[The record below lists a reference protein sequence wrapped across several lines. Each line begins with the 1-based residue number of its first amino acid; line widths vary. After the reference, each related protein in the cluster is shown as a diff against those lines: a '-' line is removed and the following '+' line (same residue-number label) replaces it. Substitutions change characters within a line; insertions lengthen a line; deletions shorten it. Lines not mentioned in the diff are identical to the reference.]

1 MTQSVSS
8 PESTTVPVVP
18 TTPESAPPPQRRPN
32 PRLLLLIGAG
42 LVASYFG
49 WHYFAGQTAA
59 NRLQISGRIEADET
73 DIGAKTG
80 GRIAA
85 ILVHEGDTVKAGQ
98 VVAQIEDLEVN
109 EQLRSATA
117 QVSAAKQE
125 AAQAKLE
132 VAVAESRIQESAA
145 NLEQSQGDSRG
156 RMDQASST
164 VSAVKSQLAQAQAQV
179 GEAQA
184 RIKQAQSELQ
194 LALKDRDR
202 YQQLVGEGAINRQQY
217 DQAQTKAETAQANL
231 DTAQAQLAVR
241 LAAVKTAADQ
251 LTASQGSLTQTQSTQ
266 LNPTI
271 RSSQLAAYQQQK
283 EQAYAKFAAAQ
294 AKVQSAIAN
303 QQQLQKRLDSFKI
316 TSPIDGVVQSRPL
329 EPGAVVATGKTL
341 LTVINPKAVYLRG
354 YVPEGDLSKIYVGKP
369 ARVILDSD
377 SQPPL
382 PAKISAIDTKASF
395 TPENIYFKKDRVR
408 QVFGVKFTI
417 DQDHAYAKPGMPAE
431 AEIDLK

>member
-1 MTQSVSS
+1 MTQTVSS
-8 PESTTVPVVP
+8 PESSTVPASP
-18 TTPESAPPPQRRPN
+18 TQPHRRPN
-32 PRLLLLIGAG
+32 PRLLLLLIGAV
-42 LVASYFG
+42 LAAVYLG
-49 WHYFAGQTAA
+49 WQHVVSQAAA

-80 GRIAA
+80 GRVAA
-85 ILVHEGDTVKAGQ
+85 ILVREGDEVKAGQ

-109 EQLRSATA
+109 EQLRAAVA
-117 QVSAAKQE
+117 QVRAAQQE

-132 VAVAESRIQESAA
+132 VEVADSRIQESAA
-145 NLEQSQGDSRG
+145 NLEQAQGDSQG
-156 RMDQASST
+156 RMSQASST
-164 VSAVKSQLAQAQAQV
+164 VSATESQLAQAQAQV

-184 RIKQAQSELQ
+184 QIKQAQSELQ

-202 YQQLVGEGAINRQQY
+202 YSQLVNEGAINRQQF
-217 DQAQTKAETAQANL
+217 DQSQTKAATAQANL
-231 DTAQAQLAVR
+231 DTAQARLAVR
-241 LAAVKTAADQ
+241 FAAVKTAEDQ

-271 RSSQLAAYQQQK
+271 RGSQLAAYQQQK
-283 EQAYAKFAAAQ
+283 QQAYAKLAAAE
-294 AKVQSAIAN
+294 AKVQSAVAN
-303 QQQLQKRLDSFKI
+303 QQQFQKRLDSFKI
-316 TSPIDGVVQSRPL
+316 TSPIAGVVQSRPV

-341 LTVINPKAVYLRG
+341 LTVINPKAVYLRA
-354 YVPEGDLSKIYVGKP
+354 YVPEGDMSKIYVGKP

-382 PAKISAIDTKASF
+382 TAKISAIDPKASF

-408 QVFGVKFTI
+408 QVFGIKLTI
-417 DQDHAYAKPGMPAE
+417 DQDHEYAKPGMPAD